1 MIINKILAS
10 YTFRYMSVYVIG
22 LSVSV
27 LIVLM
32 LVYATYSYDYFKKLH
47 NAVADEIETLGQ
59 IYEDKEFGGLE
70 HFISEKVKEGELN
83 RFYYL
88 VVDEHDK
95 KLAGNLDTWPDYR
108 RYGDG
113 WLSFHLEI
121 LSWGEEKRERRFVG
135 RSEKIDGGYR
145 ILVAH
150 HYGEFRNY
158 ADIVGDALLRSLVV
172 TIVLGTIGG
181 AIVAGIN
188 VRQIDK
194 INKTLQSIMS
204 GDLSDRIESDIQR
217 GELRELTLNINR
229 MLDRIQQLMEG
240 LRQVSDNIAH
250 DLRTPLTRLRNQL
263 SDMQDQ
269 TIPDKDD
276 LVQPLIDE
284 ADGLLS
290 TFSSLLRIAQ
300 IESGSRRAGF
310 TQLDLRIILLDVIE
324 LYEPLATDKVISFI
338 SSLQE
343 DVVINGDRDLL
354 FQAFANLIDNAV
366 KYTPENGRVNIDL
379 RFHQQ
384 QAIVTITDSGCGI
397 AATDQG
403 KVFRRFYRVEASRS
417 LYPGNGLGLSLVS
430 AVVKLH
436 DGTILLSDNKPGLQ
450 VEVRL
455 PLID

>member
-27 LIVLM
+27 LIVLT
-32 LVYATYSYDYFKKLH
+32 LVYATYSYDYFKRLH
-47 NAVADEIETLGQ
+47 DAVAQEIATLGQ
-59 IYEDKEFGGLE
+59 VYEDQQFKGLE
-70 HFISEKVKEGELN
+70 TFISEKVKAGELT

-88 VVDEHDK
+88 VVDEDNN
-95 KLAGNLDTWPDYR
+95 KLAGNLDAWPDYR
-108 RYGDG
+108 QYGEG

-121 LSWGEEKRERRFVG
+121 LSWSEEPQERRFVG
-135 RSEKIDGGYR
+135 RSEEIDGGYR
-145 ILVAH
+145 ILVAQ

-158 ADIVGDALLRSLVV
+158 AGLVGGALLRSMIV

-188 VRQIDK
+188 VKRIDR
-194 INKTLQSIMS
+194 INTTLKSIMS
-204 GDLSDRIESDIQR
+204 GDLSERIESGIQR
-217 GELRELTLNINR
+217 GELKDLTLNINR

-269 TIPDKDD
+269 AGADKFDR
-276 LVQPLIDE
+276 VQPLIDE

-300 IESGSRRAGF
+300 IESGNRRAGF

-324 LYEPLATDKVISFI
+324 LYEPLATDKNITFR
-338 SSLQE
+338 SSLEQNLT
-343 DVVINGDRDLL
+343 INGDRDLL
-354 FQAFANLIDNAV
+354 FQAFANLVDNAI
-366 KYTPENGRVNIDL
+366 KYTPEAGLVTVDL
-379 RFHQQ
+379 AVSKQ
-384 QAIVTITDSGCGI
+384 QALVTIADSGPGI
-397 AATDQG
+397 SLDEAE
-403 KVFRRFYRVEASRS
+403 KVFGRFYRVEASRS
-417 LYPGNGLGLSLVS
+417 QYPGNGLGLSLVS

-436 DGTILLSDNKPGLQ
+436 DGTILLAENDPGLR
-450 VEVRL
+450 VDVRL
-455 PLID
+455 PLLS